1 MNFKKLLPIA
11 FMAFGALVGCG
22 KGGGGGKGGFPSTE
36 NEDGVHTVTVTNAA
50 ELGEEFRVDDRITLD
65 LALTDDGEEKNP
77 LVELN
82 DGNLEILSS
91 NESIITISGLV
102 IEGAGVGEAKV
113 AIKYYKTVKLF
124 SFNVL
129 EKMTNKIKYG
139 TAHEG
144 DAADP
149 FTNEDALLVG
159 AYIKENAIETTSDSF
174 YIKGEVKS
182 FYHAPGSRQDGACS
196 WYLKPAQADGEK
208 FEVYKCYKEGSGAA
222 SYLTEDDV
230 WVGGETIITGKI
242 TTYGDQ
248 VETPSAKFVSCTG
261 NKPDPKQTYEVTVA
275 EALTVGLALD
285 DGAST
290 WDIYA
295 VTGYVVLK
303 DGSNY
308 FLADSKTAATTD
320 TKTLYEIYGAAA
332 ADEAKLL
339 KGAKVKVTAQLK
351 NYHGQVENNGTYTL
365 ELLEAGEEWVI
376 NYQEVTFAEA
386 LAAAKALENGAYSE
400 GYYKTTAK
408 VVKVT
413 YAWSNGT
420 MSLTINESG
429 LEADETMTVY
439 KMACTEEESAK
450 VVAGATVTVG
460 GKLQNYYNQSKDT
473 HTYEFTSPVLLAVD
487 DGQGGGGGEEEQ
499 ALVAD
504 FSTKAVK
511 HSTYADTWE
520 YGDFVLAGA
529 ANNNG
534 GWAFVKFGPKAET
547 LSGDSFPGVWMKTK
561 GAMANAISEIKIQ
574 FVGKCYNQENE
585 SAKVKVEA
593 YSDAAFTTKVAETAE
608 HEVAEISSNDG
619 RILDTLA
626 APQTGFAAGLYYKVV
641 FDIHNTTT
649 YNGVVAVESITFVEA
664 VA

>member
-1 MNFKKLLPIA
+1 MNFKKLLPIT
-11 FMAFGALVGCG
+11 FMAFAALVGCG
-22 KGGGGGKGGFPSTE
+22 KGGGGGESGFPSAE
-36 NEDGVHTVTVTNAA
+36 KEDGVHTVTVTNAA
-50 ELGEEFRVDDRITLD
+50 DLAEEFRVDDRISLD
-65 LALTDDGEEKNP
+65 LALTNDGEEKNP
-77 LVELN
+77 LVEL
-82 DGNLEILSS
+82 DEGNLEILSS
-91 NESIITISGLV
+91 NESIISVSGFV
-102 IEGAGVGEAKV
+102 IEGESVGEAKV
-113 AIKYYKTVKLF
+113 AIKYYKTVKIY

-139 TAHEG
+139 TTHEG
-144 DAADP
+144 DQADP

-174 YIKGEVKS
+174 YIKGEVDR
-182 FYHAPGSRQDGACS
+182 FYHAPGSRQDGAVS
-196 WYLKPAQADGEK
+196 WYLKPATEGGAQ
-208 FEVYKCYKEGSGAA
+208 FEVYKCYKDGSGAA
-222 SYLTEDDV
+222 SYLTDDDV

-261 NKPDPKQTYEVTVA
+261 NKPDPKQTYEVDVA
-275 EALTVGLALD
+275 GALTVGLALA
-285 DGAST
+285 DGSST

-320 TKTLYEIYGAAA
+320 TKTLYEIYGASS

-365 ELLEAGEEWVI
+365 DLLEAGEDWVI
-376 NYQEVTFAEA
+376 NYQEMTFAQA
-386 LAAAKALENGAYSE
+386 LATAKALDNGAYSE
-400 GYYKTTAK
+400 GYVKTTAK

-439 KMACTEEESAK
+439 KMACTEAESAK

-487 DGQGGGGGEEEQ
+487 EGQGGGGGGGDVP
-499 ALVAD
+499 AGYTAVTATPGANSWND
-504 FSTKAVK
+504 NSVNGKVAVK
-511 HSTYADTWE
+511 CGTSSKAGSASFT
-520 YGDFVLAGA
+520 LPAGA
-529 ANNNG
+529 TELVFYAG
-534 GWAFVKFGPKAET
+534 AWKGTTDCSLSVLQGETEIGPVTILATDTFTGSEKAFTLENEENFKVTITVTVEAEATFT
-547 LSGDSFPGVWMKTK
+547 LSMAKRFLVWNIM
-561 GAMANAISEIKIQ
+561 
-574 FVGKCYNQENE
+574 
-585 SAKVKVEA
+585 
-593 YSDAAFTTKVAETAE
+593 
-608 HEVAEISSNDG
+608 
-619 RILDTLA
+619 
-626 APQTGFAAGLYYKVV
+626 YK
-641 FDIHNTTT
+641 
-649 YNGVVAVESITFVEA
+649 
-664 VA
+664 